1 MKLVLFYPDPP
12 EQLEGHTLSKTIEYF
27 DIIGYNFTENID
39 DDWTIGVHWDLQDV
53 NETPQ
58 ALLEDKRPV
67 LNRYLN
73 NITKSHVDK
82 IFAEVFGYSSFAD
95 TTQHGFCVRKS
106 ERQSAHDGVIV
117 KTPCEREPGYV
128 YQKLIDNR
136 MGIDMVYDIRIS
148 MFMGHI
154 PPLYIK
160 GKSMEGLFENAL
172 SKTLKYWMSPLEEY
186 LTDDAIMNVILF
198 SAKIGLDLGEID
210 LLRDNSTGKLY
221 IIDVNNI
228 PGGSVFNYIE
238 KGEEVKNQLAWIF
251 NSVLP

>member
-106 ERQSAHDGVIV
+106 ERQSAHDGVIT
-117 KTPCEREPGYV
+117 KMPCTQEDGFI
-128 YQKLIDNR
+128 YQKWIDNR
-136 MGIDMVYDIRIS
+136 MSIDMIYDIRVPF
-148 MFMGHI
+148 FMGAI
-154 PPLYIK
+154 PLLFIK
-160 GKSMEGLFENAL
+160 GKSIEGTFENTL
-172 SKTLKYWMSPLEEY
+172 SAFRNYFMAPPEEW
-186 LTDDAIMNVILF
+186 LTAEEIQKVVLF
-198 SAKIGLDLGEID
+198 SAEIGLDLGEID